1 LPVLLYNL
9 PNSCIALLFGVTGA
23 VLFTGALFLRVKLLR
38 IQINSDQARSAHDA
52 LTVVIG
58 FAGLVLAFS
67 LVQEQITFRNLEGQ
81 AGTEANNLAQLD
93 RLLVRYGSLGD
104 DALRLSLR
112 EYANSIVND
121 EWPQLSKSRV
131 SGRTT
136 RLLRELTQDVSAV
149 DPAPGRQ
156 SLIYPE
162 MLKKIDELTLAR
174 ETRLVAAI
182 NIRLAPIFWE
192 TIVFLFLILLILA
205 ALSETTFS
213 LGGALALGSQG
224 FAVTLL
230 VALVFVFDR
239 PFRGRTSVSS
249 QPITKV
255 IAEMQNR

>member
-1 LPVLLYNL
+1 VLLYNL
-9 PNSCIALLFGVTGA
+9 PNICLALLFGITGA
-23 VLFTGALFLRVKLLR
+23 VLFAGAPFVRVKLLQ
-38 IQINSDQARSAHDA
+38 IQIDPDHARRAHDGLA
-52 LTVVIG
+52 VVIG
-58 FAGLVLAFS
+58 FAGLILAFS
-67 LVQEQITFRNLEGQ
+67 LVQEQINFRNLEAQ

-112 EYANSIVND
+112 EYANSIVSD

-136 RLLRELTQDVSAV
+136 RLLRELTQDLSAL
-149 DPAPGRQ
+149 DPEPGRQ

-162 MLKKIDELTLAR
+162 MVKKIDELTLAR

-192 TIVFLFLILLILA
+192 SIVFLLLILLILA
-205 ALSETTFS
+205 ALSESTFS
-213 LGGALALGSQG
+213 LSAALALGCQG

-239 PFRGRTSVSS
+239 PFRGRTSVSP

>member
-1 LPVLLYNL
+1 
-9 PNSCIALLFGVTGA
+9 
-23 VLFTGALFLRVKLLR
+23 
-38 IQINSDQARSAHDA
+38 
-52 LTVVIG
+52 
-58 FAGLVLAFS
+58 
-67 LVQEQITFRNLEGQ
+67 
-81 AGTEANNLAQLD
+81 
-93 RLLVRYGSLGD
+93 
-104 DALRLSLR
+104 
-112 EYANSIVND
+112 VND

-136 RLLRELTQDVSAV
+136 RLLRELTQNLSAA
-149 DPAPGRQ
+149 DPEPGRQ

-162 MLKKIDELTLAR
+162 LLKKIDELTLAR

-192 TIVFLFLILLILA
+192 TIAFLLLTLLILA

-213 LGGALALGSQG
+213 RSAALALGCQG
-224 FAVTLL
+224 FAVTLP

-239 PFRGRTSVSS
+239 PFRGSTSVSP

>member
-1 LPVLLYNL
+1 MLYNL
-9 PNSCIALLFGVTGA
+9 PNSCIPLLFGLAGA
-23 VLFTGALFLRVKLLR
+23 VLFTGVLFLRVKLLR
-38 IQINSDQARSAHDA
+38 VQVNSDQARVAHDA
-52 LTVVIG
+52 LAVVIG

-67 LVQEQITFRNLEGQ
+67 LVQEQINFRNLEAQ
-81 AGTEANNLAQLD
+81 VGTEANSLAQLD
-93 RLLVRYGSLGD
+93 RLLIRYGSLGD

-136 RLLRELTQDVSAV
+136 RLLREVSQDVSAV
-149 DPAPGRQ
+149 DPDPGRQ
-156 SLIYPE
+156 SLLYTE
-162 MLKKIDELTLAR
+162 MLKKVDELTLAR
-174 ETRLVAAI
+174 ESRLVAAI
-182 NIRLAPIFWE
+182 SIRLAPIFWE
-192 TIVFLFLILLILA
+192 TILFLLLILLILA

-213 LGGALALGSQG
+213 LGGAVALGCQG

-239 PFRGRTSVSS
+239 PFTSQTGISA
-249 QPITKV
+249 QPILKV

>member
-1 LPVLLYNL
+1 
-9 PNSCIALLFGVTGA
+9 
-23 VLFTGALFLRVKLLR
+23 
-38 IQINSDQARSAHDA
+38 
-52 LTVVIG
+52 
-58 FAGLVLAFS
+58 
-67 LVQEQITFRNLEGQ
+67 
-81 AGTEANNLAQLD
+81 
-93 RLLVRYGSLGD
+93 
-104 DALRLSLR
+104 
-112 EYANSIVND
+112 
-121 EWPQLSKSRV
+121 
-131 SGRTT
+131 
-136 RLLRELTQDVSAV
+136 
-149 DPAPGRQ
+149 
-156 SLIYPE
+156 

-182 NIRLAPIFWE
+182 DIRLAPIFWE